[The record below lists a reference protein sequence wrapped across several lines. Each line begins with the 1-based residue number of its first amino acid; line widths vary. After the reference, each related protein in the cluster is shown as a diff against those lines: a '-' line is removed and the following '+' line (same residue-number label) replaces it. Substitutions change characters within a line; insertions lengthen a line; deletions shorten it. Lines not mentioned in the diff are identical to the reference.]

1 MQYKFKAEIDSI
13 ENEAVKDYIKAIF
26 TKKILVGSYVM
37 KAFQRHFLDQE
48 NSKSDQYPYIFSHKK
63 GQHIL
68 DFFPRF
74 LKHEGNQIFN
84 LEPFQQ
90 AQLYFAFGWVRKS
103 NNFRRFRK
111 LYIEIPRKN
120 GKTSLCGGLAIYFLV
135 ADNEYK
141 PEIYFA
147 ASTRDQ
153 ASLGFK
159 AALHVGKQSPLI
171 KKGRIIT
178 KYLIENLSNNGSIK
192 ALSSEANSL
201 EGLNVH
207 AGITDEMH
215 VHKSDEV
222 INAIDQ
228 GMGARNQPMSIEI
241 TTAGSN
247 ATESSIGF
255 THHNYSKAVLDGSI
269 QDDTWF
275 AIIYSLD
282 KKDLKNW
289 NDPKIW
295 HKANPGL
302 GTIKKFDYMQA
313 MFDRASGMPKFK
325 PTFIIKELNIW
336 MQNEQ
341 EWLPVETFNHG
352 NKDITLDQ
360 MKGKN
365 CIIGLDL
372 ASRSDIS
379 SLAYIF
385 PPDDMQLDN
394 SEIIWEH
401 FVPVEDVPR
410 RSKLDRVPYDLWV
423 ETGDLKIT
431 PGNVTD
437 YDIIQERIIWANS
450 EFNLLAMAYDP
461 YQAHQ
466 MAINLENKH
475 GITLIEV
482 TQVMSRM
489 GPPTSKLERALVGNT
504 ISHPDDPCA
513 KWMFGN
519 IMIIRD
525 TNNNIKFDKKR
536 SKEKIDCWPA
546 TVNAVYGL
554 MTDDIQELA
563 FVLPPA
569 PTQLINW

>member
-1 MQYKFKAEIDSI
+1 MKKEISLI
-13 ENEAVKDYIKAIF
+13 ENEIVRNYINDVL
-26 TKKILVGSYVM
+26 TGRILVGIYVK
-37 KAFQRHFLDQE
+37 KAFKRHLSDLE
-48 NSKSDQYPYIFSHKK
+48 KSLNDDFPYEFSHKK

-74 LKHEGNQIFN
+74 LKHEGNQTFN

-90 AQLYFAFGWVRKS
+90 AKLYIAFGWVRKT
-103 NNFRRFRK
+103 NGYRRFRK
-111 LYIEIPRKN
+111 VYIEIPRKN
-120 GKTSLCGGLAIYFLV
+120 GKTSLCGGLALYFLT

-159 AALHVGKQSPLI
+159 AGLQVAKQSPLI
-171 KKGRIIT
+171 KKGRKIT
-178 KYLIENLSNNGSIK
+178 RYKIENPSNNGLIQ

-228 GMGARNQPMSIEI
+228 GMGSRNQPMSIEI

-247 ATESSIGF
+247 ASETSIGF

-269 QDDTWF
+269 IDDTWF
-275 AIIYSLD
+275 AIIYSID
-282 KKDLKNW
+282 KKDLKKW
-289 NDPKIW
+289 DDPKIW

-302 GTIKKFDYMQA
+302 GTIKKFDYMQS
-313 MFDRASGMPKFK
+313 MFDRAAGMPKFK
-325 PTFIIKELNIW
+325 PSFIIKDLNIW
-336 MQNEQ
+336 MQNEK
-341 EWLPVETFNHG
+341 EWLPVEVYNNGIQDVKLEQFIG
-352 NKDITLDQ
+352 RP
-360 MKGKN
+360 
-365 CIIGLDL
+365 CILGLDL
-372 ASRSDIS
+372 ASTSDIS

-385 PPDDMQLDN
+385 PTDDMQLDE
-394 SEIIWEH
+394 SVIIWEH
-401 FVPVEDVPR
+401 FIPLEDIQR
-410 RSKLDRVPYDLWV
+410 RTKLDRVPYDIWEKQGCFKV
-423 ETGDLKIT
+423 T

-437 YDIIQERIIWANS
+437 YDIIQERIIEANKI
-450 EFNLLAMAYDP
+450 FDLLCLAYDP

-466 MAINLENKH
+466 MAITLSNQH
-475 GITLIEV
+475 GIELV
-482 TQVMSRM
+482 QVAQVMSRM
-489 GPPTSKLERALVGNT
+489 GPPTSKLERALVGNKIT
-504 ISHPDDPCA
+504 HPDDPVA

-519 IMIIRD
+519 VMIITD
-525 TNNNIKFDKKR
+525 TNNNIKMDKKR

-546 TVNAVYGL
+546 TVNAVYAL
-554 MTDDIQELA
+554 MSDEIQDRA
-563 FVLPPA
+563 YIPSATPI
-569 PTQLINW
+569 QKINW